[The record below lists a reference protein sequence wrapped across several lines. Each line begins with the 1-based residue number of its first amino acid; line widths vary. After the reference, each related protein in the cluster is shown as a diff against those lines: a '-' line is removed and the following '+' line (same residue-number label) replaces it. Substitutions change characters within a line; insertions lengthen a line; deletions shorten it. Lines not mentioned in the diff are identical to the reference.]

1 MRAENYVAKCWPKYK
16 LSDVTGSCMV
26 RSLVA
31 KDTTTHLYRKVTYD
45 SSKCS
50 AILLGWR
57 K

>member
-1 MRAENYVAKCWPKYK
+1 MLQNK

-26 RSLVA
+26 QSLVA

-50 AILLGWR
+50 AILLEWR
-57 K
+57 KLLPFSS